1 LAERRDEVAGGA
13 EEGGELY
20 TGSNAT
26 SRCPSGKALTGSLL
40 DPPDAGAATA
50 APPAP
55 VSTDQRAAFRSAMLC
70 PRRLEST
77 WRYPDPAGCSGDDP
91 APGMANDGLD
101 AGCKC
106 GVEGEEELLAERW
119 WCPCAPW
126 PSPWA
131 CSACAI
137 RLLPR
142 TRPGLT
148 LRLSGSPWL
157 LWREWFSPAPAPG
170 DDAERELELERE

>member
-1 LAERRDEVAGGA
+1 MRREGGGEGKEGEGGCKNARDARPAELQFLHWNDAGLAERRDEVAGGA

-77 WRYPDPAGCSGDDP
+77 WRYPDPAGCSGEDP
-91 APGMANDGLD
+91 APGMACDGLD

-119 WCPCAPW
+119 WCAPW
-126 PSPWA
+126 
-131 CSACAI
+131 
-137 RLLPR
+137 
-142 TRPGLT
+142 
-148 LRLSGSPWL
+148 
-157 LWREWFSPAPAPG
+157 
-170 DDAERELELERE
+170 